1 MTIGEIIKQYRETH
15 GLSQRQFA
23 EKCGDITNGYI
34 SMIEQGKN
42 PSTGKPIVPS
52 IDKVALLARGMGMSL
67 HELIEIADDSPVTIG
82 ESAEYKQKYIGQ
94 QLTAP
99 SRSKEFIAIS
109 EGLEELEK
117 RHIDLFQALYKF
129 LTTTY
134 PDTFKERIDDDDP
147 ES

>member
-99 SRSKEFIAIS
+99 SRSPEWRILS
-109 EGLEELEK
+109 EGLETLEK
-117 RHIDLFQALYKF
+117 KNKDAFQATYNF
-129 LTTTY
+129 LITTY
-134 PDTFKERIDDDDP
+134 PEIFKGRTDDDDP